1 MAAIEVRQL
10 TKTFGSEV
18 AVDGLSFE
26 VTEGSITG
34 FVGPN
39 GSGKT
44 TTLRAI
50 VGLVFPDAGE
60 ALVNGLPYP
69 QMPKPSSEVGALLEG
84 NDFHPG
90 RSARRHLRVLA
101 SAVGVPRKRVDE
113 VLDLVGL
120 TEHAERR
127 VKGFSLGMR
136 QRLGLAG
143 ALLAQPKTL
152 ILDEP
157 ANGLDPDG
165 IRWLRNL
172 LREHAAR
179 GGTVLLSSHVIA
191 ELALS
196 ADHLVVIKQGRLVAQ
211 GAVAELAGGTDH
223 RQFVRVRTPAPE
235 LLLEALAAAGIPA
248 KTDGENE
255 VVALDASPE
264 QVGQVVSRSGI
275 VVYEMQMDRPRLE
288 DVILELT
295 KESN

>member
-10 TKTFGSEV
+10 IKTFGSVV

-50 VGLVFPDAGE
+50 VGLVFPDAGDT
-60 ALVNGLPYP
+60 LVNGLPYP
-69 QMPKPSSEVGALLEG
+69 QMSEPSSEVGALLEG
-84 NDFHPG
+84 NAVHPG
-90 RSARRHLRVLA
+90 RSAHRHLRVLA
-101 SAVGVPRKRVDE
+101 SAVGVPPERVDE
-113 VLDLVGL
+113 VLELVGL
-120 TEHAERR
+120 TEHARRR
-127 VKGFSLGMR
+127 VRGFSLGMR

-143 ALLAQPKTL
+143 ALLARPRTL

-172 LREHAAR
+172 LRQHAAG

-196 ADHLVVIKQGRLVAQ
+196 ADRLVVIKQGRLVAQ
-211 GAVAELAGGTDH
+211 GTVAELTGGAMH
-223 RQFVRVRTPAPE
+223 RRMVRVRTPDPG
-235 LLLEALAAAGIPA
+235 LLLEALVASGIPSEI
-248 KTDGENE
+248 DGENV
-255 VVALDASPE
+255 VVALGASPE

-275 VVYEMQMDRPRLE
+275 VVYEMQMDRPQLE